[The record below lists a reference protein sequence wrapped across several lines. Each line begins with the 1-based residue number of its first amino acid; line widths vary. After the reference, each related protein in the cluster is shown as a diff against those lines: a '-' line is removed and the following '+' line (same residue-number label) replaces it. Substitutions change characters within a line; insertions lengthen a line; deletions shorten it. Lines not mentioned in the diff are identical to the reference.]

1 MDMADTMLANGLTN
15 RLIHSLRMQEHR
27 GASNRDGNRK
37 RRTLCSYPLTGVTK
51 PEHSSVDSRE

>member
-37 RRTLCSYPLTGVTK
+37 ERTLCSYPLTGH
-51 PEHSSVDSRE
+51 E